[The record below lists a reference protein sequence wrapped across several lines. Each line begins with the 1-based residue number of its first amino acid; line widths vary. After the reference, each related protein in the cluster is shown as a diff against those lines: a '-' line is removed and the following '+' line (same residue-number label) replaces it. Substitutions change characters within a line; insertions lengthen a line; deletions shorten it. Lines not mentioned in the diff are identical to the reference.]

1 MSSNDKRMPG
11 ASRREVLRG
20 LLSAGVGLG
29 LAAACGDS
37 GGASGSTGGAGGTG
51 GTGAGGRA
59 PEPDAAT
66 GGNGGSPP
74 DAGPRRPRVA
84 IVGAGSAG
92 VTLAWLLDG
101 DADVT
106 LFEAEA
112 EVGGNVKAVAL
123 PGREPPALLDLGAQ
137 YFNPRTHET
146 FARLLT
152 HLDLFDPMDAAR
164 QAAQGVRLTASTMT
178 IFGAGEAEPRFVSP
192 ARPDRLWALQAP
204 WNGDGIGAFAALSAA
219 GVQMERDDAPWD
231 VTVQTFLEGLSITE
245 AQRERILLPLAAA
258 VNNGDLEIA
267 RTLSARAAFTFVSR
281 NVPASPLD
289 PVTNYV
295 MLDGLGAAHRKMLG
309 ECTTVTVRTRARVAS
324 VGSAASGDAP
334 LRVTLEGGESLPFDQ
349 VVLAVVPRDPAAFVG
364 GVQGAGEVVTAL
376 QGVETYPTTMMLHA
390 DPAYAPAD
398 AMHHSLLNARIDG
411 GFCEASMSVGVVL
424 PPGPDGAPVDLWKS
438 WTTHRSAPPAQILAQ
453 AEFRHLLTTP
463 RTIAAAARINTL
475 QGTAGM
481 SFCGTYTAPVD
492 SQDTAVESALRVAEQ
507 IAAQAAHLRAFVPA

>member
-1 MSSNDKRMPG
+1 M
-11 ASRREVLRG
+11 
-20 LLSAGVGLG
+20 
-29 LAAACGDS
+29 
-37 GGASGSTGGAGGTG
+37 GGTG
-51 GTGAGGRA
+51 GT
-59 PEPDAAT
+59 
-66 GGNGGSPP
+66 P
-74 DAGPRRPRVA
+74 DAGPQRLRVA
-84 IVGAGSAG
+84 IVGAGTAG

-101 DADVT
+101 EADVT

-112 EVGGNVKAVAL
+112 EVGGNVKAVPL
-123 PGREPPALLDLGAQ
+123 PGRDPPALIDLGAQ

-178 IFGAGEAEPRFVSP
+178 IFGAGEADPRFVSP

-204 WNGDGIGAFAALSAA
+204 WNGDGIGAFAALSTA

-231 VTVQTFLEGLSITE
+231 VTVQTFLEGLTITE
-245 AQRERILLPLAAA
+245 AQRERVLLPLAAA

-309 ECTTVTVRTRARVAS
+309 ECTTVTVRTGARVAS
-324 VGSAASGDAP
+324 VGSAAGGDGP
-334 LRVTLEGGESLPFDQ
+334 LRVALEGGESLPFDQ

-364 GVQGAGEVVTAL
+364 GVQGAAEVVAAL

-398 AMHHSLLNARIDG
+398 AMHHSLLNARVEG
-411 GFCEASMSVGVVL
+411 GFCEASMSVATVL

-438 WTTHRSAPPAQILAQ
+438 WTTHRSTPPEQILAQ

-475 QGTAGM
+475 QGTAGL

-492 SQDTAVESALRVAEQ
+492 SQDTAVESALLVAER

>member
-1 MSSNDKRMPG
+1 MDDSEKRAPG

-20 LLSAGVGLG
+20 LLSASVGLG

-37 GGASGSTGGAGGTG
+37 GGGSGSAGGAGGSAGGAGGSGGAGGTG
-51 GTGAGGRA
+51 
-59 PEPDAAT
+59 PDAAT
-66 GGNGGSPP
+66 GGTAP

-84 IVGAGSAG
+84 IVGAGTAG

-101 DADVT
+101 EADVT
-106 LFEAEA
+106 LFEAEP
-112 EVGGNVKAVAL
+112 EIGGNVKAVPL
-123 PGREPPALLDLGAQ
+123 PGRDPPALIDLGAQ

-152 HLDLFDPMDAAR
+152 HLDLFDPMDPAR

-178 IFGAGEAEPRFVSP
+178 IFGAGEADPRFVSP

-204 WNGDGIGAFAALSAA
+204 WNGDGIGAFAALSTA

-231 VTVQTFLEGLSITE
+231 VTVQAFLEGLSITE
-245 AQRERILLPLAAA
+245 AQRERVLLPLAAA
-258 VNNGDLEIA
+258 VNNGHLEIA

-324 VGSAASGDAP
+324 VGSGGDAP
-334 LRVTLEGGESLPFDQ
+334 LQVTLENGESLPFDQ

-390 DPAYAPAD
+390 DAAYAPAD
-398 AMHHSLLNARIDG
+398 AMHHSLLNARVEG
-411 GFCEASMSVGVVL
+411 GFCEASMSVATVL
-424 PPGPDGAPVDLWKS
+424 PPGPDGAPVALWKS
-438 WTTHRSAPPAQILAQ
+438 WTTHRSTPPAQILAQ

-475 QGTAGM
+475 QGTSGLF
-481 SFCGTYTAPVD
+481 FCGTYTAPID
-492 SQDTAVESALRVAEQ
+492 SQDTAVESALLVAERV
-507 IAAQAAHLRAFVPA
+507 AAQAAHLRAFVPA